1 MAKQVA
7 AALEVPH
14 IELDALHWLP
24 DWQERP
30 DSEFREL
37 VASAVSAERWVVAG
51 KYNMVR
57 DIVWQRATTLAWLN
71 LSVPV
76 AFWRALSRTVTR
88 RFGRRTLFSGNK
100 DSIRQVFSRA
110 SMILWVIKTFH
121 ERRRSTRQVFDGD
134 GFPGLHCVELRN
146 QGDADRF
153 LASLKDI

>member
-1 MAKQVA
+1 M
-7 AALEVPH
+7 
-14 IELDALHWLP
+14 
-24 DWQERP
+24 
-30 DSEFREL
+30 
-37 VASAVSAERWVVAG
+37 SAERWVVDG
-51 KYNMVR
+51 NYNMVR

-76 AFWRALSRTVTR
+76 VFWRALSRIVNR

-100 DSIRQVFSRA
+100 ESIRQAFFSRD

-121 ERRRSTRQVFDGD
+121 EHRRSTRQVFDGD
-134 GFPGLHCVELRN
+134 GFPGLHRVELRN